1 MEQLNPAGLSYRYL
15 YEQDRITVTDS
26 LNRREVLH
34 TEGGAGLKRVVKKE
48 LADGSVTRS
57 GYDAAGRLTAQTD
70 AAGRRTEYGLN
81 VVSGDITDITTPDG
95 RETKFYYNDG
105 NQLTA
110 VVSPDG
116 LESRRE
122 YDEPGR
128 LVSETSRSGETVRYR
143 YDDAHSELPATTT
156 DATGSTRQMTW
167 SRYGQ
172 LLAFTDCSG
181 YQTRYEYDRFG
192 QMTAVHREEGIS
204 LYRRYDN
211 RGRLTSVKDAQ
222 GRETRYE
229 YNAAGDLTAVITP
242 DGNRSETQYDAWGK
256 AVSTTQGGLTRQYGV
271 RCCRTCH
278 QPDQRE
284 RQPQRLQLRCAGTG
298 WYSRAALTG
307 GTQRYHY
314 DLTGKLTQSE
324 DEGLVIPLVLR

>member
-1 MEQLNPAGLSYRYL
+1 NPAGLSYRYQ

-48 LADGSVTRS
+48 LADGSVTHS

-110 VVSPDG
+110 VVYPDG

-204 LYRRYDN
+204 LYR
-211 RGRLTSVKDAQ
+211 
-222 GRETRYE
+222 
-229 YNAAGDLTAVITP
+229 
-242 DGNRSETQYDAWGK
+242 
-256 AVSTTQGGLTRQYGV
+256 
-271 RCCRTCH
+271 
-278 QPDQRE
+278 
-284 RQPQRLQLRCAGTG
+284 
-298 WYSRAALTG
+298 
-307 GTQRYHY
+307 HY
-314 DLTGKLTQSE
+314 
-324 DEGLVIPLVLR
+324 